1 MRNGLILEPK
11 FLLLRGRHLKKE
23 MEDVAKWR
31 RTIATKPELLRLG
44 PGDAVPALMDDGK
57 KGLDPE
63 NVIPLILNLVSCFLF
78 MMNNYVIEPSSA
90 YYANALGSSDALAG
104 IMIGAQPWFA
114 MLSAVGYSFWT
125 NSTYKTP
132 IIFSGCLMMIG
143 NLMYSNAY
151 EYRSMEMCLIG
162 RAITGLGAPRVI
174 NRRYVAD
181 ATPFYLRTAS
191 SAAFA
196 TATALGAALGPGTAI
211 ILDLFDF
218 KFYIP
223 GLGEQAFNGMTGYVT

>member
-44 PGDAVPALMDDGK
+44 PGDAVTTLMDDGK

-132 IIFSGCLMMIG
+132 ILFSGSLMMIG

-151 EYRSMEMCLIG
+151 EYSSMEMCLIG

-223 GLGEQAFNGMTGYVT
+223 GLGEQAFNGMTG